1 MKQEVKVTTSTQT
14 AIPELKRPEKT
25 IYFLIIG
32 EADKQVVITIGKGNY
47 DAIKSLEKTS
57 NE

>member
-25 IYFLIIG
+25 MYFLIIG
-32 EADKQVVITIGKGNY
+32 EAEKQVVINIGKGNY
-47 DAIKSLEKTS
+47 DAIKSLEKTK
-57 NE
+57 